1 MAPNK
6 RFFVYLQKKL
16 GANKHLFIYK
26 RNWGQIND
34 FELGGGGERGG
45 GEKYKNNFFG
55 VYQHKIFS
63 VYKHLIFVVYKHQ
76 YYCVYKR
83 SFMGSF

>member
-1 MAPNK
+1 MFMKTN
-6 RFFVYLQKKL
+6 L
-16 GANKHLFIYK
+16 
-26 RNWGQIND
+26 WSQIND
-34 FELGGGGERGG
+34 SNGSKGEI
-45 GEKYKNNFFG
+45 NDFLIFFG

-83 SFMGSF
+83 SIMGSF